1 MLMVSQK
8 YDTELNPA
16 QGINHKVLI
25 SLLPLVQYFDLLY
38 DDLLESSLF
47 TYIISILTHLCL
59 SSHYC

>member
-16 QGINHKVLI
+16 QGINHKALI